1 MELRDMGI
9 LAENRKAKFDY
20 DILEKFQAGL
30 VLQGQEVKSI
40 RLGRM
45 NLTGSYVVLQ
55 KGELFLVGSQVPPY
69 QPKNAPGGYN
79 QERSRKLLVHKQEL
93 NSLIG
98 KSKERGLTLLPLKVY
113 TQKHKIKLEFALAKG
128 QKKYDKR
135 EKIRK
140 REIDREIQRT
150 LRSG

>member
-1 MELRDMGI
+1 MSI

-20 DILEKFQAGL
+20 TILETFQAGL
-30 VLQGQEVKSI
+30 ALNGQEVKAI

-45 NLTGSYVVLQ
+45 NLTGSYIILQ

-69 QPKNAPGGYN
+69 QPKNAPTLYSP
-79 QERSRKLLVHKQEL
+79 ERSRKLLVHKKEL

-98 KSKERGLTLLPLKVY
+98 KSRERGLTLLPLKVY
-113 TQKHKIKLEFALAKG
+113 TQKHKIKLDFALAKG

-135 EKIRK
+135 EKIKK
-140 REIDREIQRT
+140 READREIEREMK
-150 LRSG
+150 RG

>member
-1 MELRDMGI
+1 MPT

-20 DILEKFQAGL
+20 DILETFQAGL

-45 NLTGSYVVLQ
+45 NLTGSYIVLQ
-55 KGELFLVGSQVPPY
+55 KGELFLVGSHVPPY
-69 QPKNAPGGYN
+69 QPKNASGGYD
-79 QERSRKLLVHKQEL
+79 QERGRKLLVRKQEL
-93 NSLIG
+93 NTLIG

-135 EKIRK
+135 EKIKK
-140 REIDREIQRT
+140 RESDREIEREMK
-150 LRSG
+150 RG

>member
-1 MELRDMGI
+1 MGI

-20 DILEKFQAGL
+20 TILQAFQAGL
-30 VLQGQEVKSI
+30 VLNGQEVKSI

-45 NLTGSYVVLQ
+45 NLTGSYVALQ
-55 KGELFLVGSQVPPY
+55 KGELFLVGSQVPRY
-69 QPKNAPGGYN
+69 QPKNAPAGYSP
-79 QERSRKLLVHKQEL
+79 ERSRKLLVRKQEL

-98 KSKERGLTLLPLKVY
+98 KSKERGLTLLPLRVY

-135 EKIRK
+135 EKIKK
-140 REIDREIQRT
+140 READREIERE
-150 LRSG
+150 LKRG

>member
-1 MELRDMGI
+1 MGI

-20 DILEKFQAGL
+20 TILETFHAGL
-30 VLQGQEVKSI
+30 VLNGQEVKSI

-45 NLTGSYVVLQ
+45 NLTGSYIVLQ
-55 KGELFLVGSQVPPY
+55 KGELFLIGSQVPPY
-69 QPKNAPGGYN
+69 QPKNAPAGYN
-79 QERSRKLLVHKQEL
+79 PERSRKLLVHKAEL

-135 EKIRK
+135 EKLKK
-140 REIDREIQRT
+140 RESDREIERE
-150 LRSG
+150 LKRG

>member
-1 MELRDMGI
+1 MPV

-20 DILEKFQAGL
+20 DILETFQAGL

-55 KGELFLVGSQVPPY
+55 QGELFLVGSQVPPY
-69 QPKNAPGGYN
+69 QPKNTPTGYN
-79 QERSRKLLVHKQEL
+79 QERSRKLLVRKQEL

-140 REIDREIQRT
+140 RETDREIEREMK
-150 LRSG
+150 RG

>member
-1 MELRDMGI
+1 MGI

-20 DILEKFQAGL
+20 NILETFQAGL
-30 VLQGQEVKSI
+30 VLNGQEVKSI

-45 NLTGSYVVLQ
+45 NLTGSYVILQ

-69 QPKNAPGGYN
+69 QPKNASAGYDAG
-79 QERSRKLLVHKQEL
+79 RSRKLLVRKQEL

-98 KSKERGLTLLPLKVY
+98 KSRERGLTLLPLKVY

-135 EKIRK
+135 EKIKK
-140 REIDREIQRT
+140 REAEREIEREMK
-150 LRSG
+150 RG

>member
-1 MELRDMGI
+1 MSI
-9 LAENRKAKFDY
+9 LAENRKASRDY
-20 DILEKFQAGL
+20 DILETFQAGL
-30 VLQGQEVKSI
+30 VLQGQEVKYI
-40 RLGRM
+40 RLGGMDPTRP
-45 NLTGSYVVLQ
+45 YIILQ

-69 QPKNAPGGYN
+69 QPKNTPAGYN
-79 QERSRKLLVHKQEL
+79 PERSRKLLVRKQER

-135 EKIRK
+135 QKIRK
-140 REIDREIQRT
+140 RETERELKR
-150 LRSG
+150 G